1 MKTRLLTL
9 LLCVLCTLIS
19 HNIMAQKIDR
29 NRDFREV
36 ARFDAYYAMQGVA
49 VDKHHFYAIENNHIT
64 KFTLAGDSVTTWHEP
79 NKDKIRHINSGF
91 VKGRRLYCTHSNY
104 PKVPMASSIEI
115 FDTKTLQPIE
125 SISLGIDVG
134 SCVWVTRG
142 KGCWYAFFAHYA
154 GGGKE
159 PGKDVSWSQLVKF
172 DRKWRRMQ
180 AWVLPKEII
189 EVLHPTSLSSGIL
202 VDDIFYCMGHD
213 HKRCYLMQLPKYG
226 VQLDWVGTI
235 NVPIPGQA
243 IAIDKNGD
251 MWGISR
257 KERQVIKS
265 SQR

>member
-1 MKTRLLTL
+1 
-9 LLCVLCTLIS
+9 
-19 HNIMAQKIDR
+19 
-29 NRDFREV
+29 
-36 ARFDAYYAMQGVA
+36 
-49 VDKHHFYAIENNHIT
+49 
-64 KFTLAGDSVTTWHEP
+64 
-79 NKDKIRHINSGF
+79 
-91 VKGRRLYCTHSNY
+91 
-104 PKVPMASSIEI
+104 MASSIEI
-115 FDTKTLQPIE
+115 FDTKTMRPIE
-125 SISLGIDVG
+125 SISLGIDIG

-142 KGCWYAFFAHYA
+142 RGCWYAFFAHYA
-154 GGGKE
+154 NGGKE
-159 PGKDVSWSQLVKF
+159 PGKDVSWSRLVKF

-189 EVLHPTSLSSGIL
+189 ETLHPTSLSSGIL